1 MKKDALYFLDQISA
15 RFPDAKIE
23 LDYKRSDPFTLLVAV
38 ALSAQTTDVNVNK
51 ATPKLFAAFPDVYA
65 FAKATQEEVEP
76 YVRSLGFFRNK
87 AKSVCAAARRIV
99 DEFDGVVPKERAV
112 LETLPGVGAKT
123 AAVIVANA
131 FGEPAIAVDTHV
143 SRVAHRLGL
152 TKEKNPS
159 KIERDLTKL
168 FPRDRLV
175 DAHHA
180 FIWHGRR
187 ICKARKPLCSVCPV
201 NLRCP
206 KIGVT
211 TQG

>member
-1 MKKDALYFLDQISA
+1 MKKDALYFLDKICA

-23 LDYKRSDPFTLLVAV
+23 LDHNREDPFTLLVAV
-38 ALSAQTTDVNVNK
+38 MLSAQTTDVNVNK
-51 ATPKLFAAFPDVYA
+51 ATPKLFAAFKDVYA
-65 FAKATQEEVEP
+65 FAKAQPEDVEP

-87 AKSVCAAARRIV
+87 AKAVCATARRVV
-99 DEFDGVVPKERAV
+99 DEFGGQVPRERSV

-123 AAVIVANA
+123 AAVVIANV

-143 SRVAHRLGL
+143 SRVARRLGL
-152 TKEKNPS
+152 TKETNPN
-159 KIERDLTKL
+159 KIEADLTRL
-168 FPRDRLV
+168 FPRARLV

-187 ICKARKPLCSVCPV
+187 ICNARKPLCSECPV
-201 NLRCP
+201 KERCP

-211 TQG
+211 TSI

>member
-1 MKKDALYFLDQISA
+1 MKKDALYFLNKITE

-23 LDYKRSDPFTLLVAV
+23 LDYHRDDPFTLLVAV
-38 ALSAQTTDVNVNK
+38 MLSAQTTDVNVNK
-51 ATPKLFAAFPDVYA
+51 ATPALFKAYKDVYA
-65 FAKATQEEVEP
+65 FAKAKPEDIEP

-87 AKSVCAAARRIV
+87 AKAAVAAARRIV
-99 DEFDGVVPKERAV
+99 DEFGGEVPHDRAI

-123 AAVIVANA
+123 AAVVIANA

-152 TKEKNPS
+152 TKETNPS
-159 KIERDLTKL
+159 KIEADLTSL
-168 FPRDRLV
+168 LPRKRLV

-187 ICKARKPLCSVCPV
+187 ICKARKPLCSLCPV
-201 NLRCP
+201 QDRCP

-211 TQG
+211 TSA